1 MPSMQSTLAPP
12 NASAHAYCSLSSDHR
27 PIDTRLSAFQQS
39 ASKHLQTSSSIAMQ
53 AAKLSTFHGLKATGT
68 VKSMRAEALV
78 LAAGRTS
85 SVTRAARRQAVIEA
99 K

>member
-1 MPSMQSTLAPP
+1 
-12 NASAHAYCSLSSDHR
+12 
-27 PIDTRLSAFQQS
+27 
-39 ASKHLQTSSSIAMQ
+39 MQ